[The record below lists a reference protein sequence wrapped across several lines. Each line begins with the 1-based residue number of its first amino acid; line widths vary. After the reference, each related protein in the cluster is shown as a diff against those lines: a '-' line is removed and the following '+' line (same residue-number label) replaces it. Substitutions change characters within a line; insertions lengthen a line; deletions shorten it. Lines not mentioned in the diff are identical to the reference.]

1 MAYTKSASKLQNF
14 PDIAT
19 SFGGKFA
26 YKPHFSLLFL
36 FLITFLLSHQ
46 IFHDQISEH
55 RLRKI
60 RQSRLLNRSI
70 FGLVLSDDKLTV
82 SPIYACE
89 QMEVAF
95 VGLQRASVRR
105 IPMSLANSMALLF
118 SMTNSLCLLLI
129 LSHQIRRWRKFWK
142 HIIYGINLPHHLQ
155 QEKKSGKRKIAR
167 CAILKFMDGGQAK
180 PRKLGNLLLGEIAS
194 QSVFLESYSQQTY
207 QFRSRIFI

>member
-46 IFHDQISEH
+46 IFRNQISEH

-70 FGLVLSDDKLTV
+70 FGLVLSDNKLTV
-82 SPIYACE
+82 SPIYACI

-95 VGLQRASVRR
+95 VSLLYTNICTTFAIYLKRR
-105 IPMSLANSMALLF
+105 RRTVVF
-118 SMTNSLCLLLI
+118 I
-129 LSHQIRRWRKFWK
+129 LH
-142 HIIYGINLPHHLQ
+142 P
-155 QEKKSGKRKIAR
+155 
-167 CAILKFMDGGQAK
+167 
-180 PRKLGNLLLGEIAS
+180 P
-194 QSVFLESYSQQTY
+194 
-207 QFRSRIFI
+207 

>member
-36 FLITFLLSHQ
+36 FLITFLLSQQ
-46 IFHDQISEH
+46 IFRNQISEH

-70 FGLVLSDDKLTV
+70 FELVLSDNKLTL
-82 SPIYACE
+82 SPIYACI

-95 VGLQRASVRR
+95 ASLLYTNICTAFAIYLKRRRTVAFILQ
-105 IPMSLANSMALLF
+105 P
-118 SMTNSLCLLLI
+118 
-129 LSHQIRRWRKFWK
+129 
-142 HIIYGINLPHHLQ
+142 P
-155 QEKKSGKRKIAR
+155 
-167 CAILKFMDGGQAK
+167 
-180 PRKLGNLLLGEIAS
+180 
-194 QSVFLESYSQQTY
+194 
-207 QFRSRIFI
+207 

>member
-70 FGLVLSDDKLTV
+70 FGLVLSDNKLTL
-82 SPIYACE
+82 SPIYACI

-95 VGLQRASVRR
+95 V
-105 IPMSLANSMALLF
+105 SLLYANISTTFA
-118 SMTNSLCLLLI
+118 
-129 LSHQIRRWRKFWK
+129 
-142 HIIYGINLPHHLQ
+142 IY
-155 QEKKSGKRKIAR
+155 
-167 CAILKFMDGGQAK
+167 LK
-180 PRKLGNLLLGEIAS
+180 
-194 QSVFLESYSQQTY
+194 
-207 QFRSRIFI
+207 RSRTVVFILQPP

>member
-46 IFHDQISEH
+46 IFRDQISKH

-60 RQSRLLNRSI
+60 RYSRLLNQSI
-70 FGLVLSDDKLTV
+70 FGLVLSDNKLTA
-82 SPIYACE
+82 SPIYACI

-95 VGLQRASVRR
+95 VSLLYTNICTTFAIYLKRR
-105 IPMSLANSMALLF
+105 RRTVVF
-118 SMTNSLCLLLI
+118 I
-129 LSHQIRRWRKFWK
+129 LH
-142 HIIYGINLPHHLQ
+142 P
-155 QEKKSGKRKIAR
+155 
-167 CAILKFMDGGQAK
+167 
-180 PRKLGNLLLGEIAS
+180 P
-194 QSVFLESYSQQTY
+194 
-207 QFRSRIFI
+207 

>member
-60 RQSRLLNRSI
+60 RQSRLLNQSI
-70 FGLVLSDDKLTV
+70 FWLILSDNKLIL
-82 SPIYACE
+82 SPIYTCI
-89 QMEVAF
+89 QMEVALVRLLYTHICTAF
-95 VGLQRASVRR
+95 AIYLKRRRTVAFILQ
-105 IPMSLANSMALLF
+105 P
-118 SMTNSLCLLLI
+118 
-129 LSHQIRRWRKFWK
+129 
-142 HIIYGINLPHHLQ
+142 P
-155 QEKKSGKRKIAR
+155 
-167 CAILKFMDGGQAK
+167 
-180 PRKLGNLLLGEIAS
+180 
-194 QSVFLESYSQQTY
+194 
-207 QFRSRIFI
+207 